1 MSANKKE
8 SKRSAVGGGAGGAK
22 INTPHTHKC
31 ARTLYTHTRTHTIY
45 GKKKRETMHLCV
57 PAKKKQWGRPPR
69 RVKRENEKKTMNE
82 FFLAVFVLKE
92 KKEDRTIEKLR

>member
-1 MSANKKE
+1 
-8 SKRSAVGGGAGGAK
+8 
-22 INTPHTHKC
+22 
-31 ARTLYTHTRTHTIY
+31 
-45 GKKKRETMHLCV
+45 MHLCV